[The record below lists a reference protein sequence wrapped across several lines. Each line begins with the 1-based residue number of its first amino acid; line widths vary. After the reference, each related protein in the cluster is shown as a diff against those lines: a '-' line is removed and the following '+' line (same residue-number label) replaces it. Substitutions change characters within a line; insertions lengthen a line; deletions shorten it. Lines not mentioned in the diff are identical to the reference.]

1 MQREFL
7 DEVLRR
13 LATEPDSVAPGWEP
27 AEIRHLR
34 LLVQC
39 AHAAVLA
46 TDMLNMRQLRLLPS
60 LGDGANAWTVRLSA
74 RHTLTLR
81 FKTDNTPMAVVFEI
95 SSPETGA
102 PR

>member
-13 LATEPDSVAPGWEP
+13 LATEPDFVAPGWEP
-27 AEIRHLR
+27 AEIRHFR

-39 AHAAVLA
+39 THAAVLA
-46 TDMLNMRQLRLLPS
+46 TDMQNMRQLRLLPP
-60 LGDGANAWTVRLSA
+60 LAGGANAWTVRLSA
-74 RHTLTLR
+74 NHTLTLR
-81 FKTDNTPMAVVFEI
+81 FKTDNTPMTVVFEI
-95 SSPETGA
+95 SSPDTGA